1 MLQIVPSGTGV
12 QILSTSAA
20 LFSNDA
26 IQIVVP
32 KMWQGIPTAFQPSAT
47 LTLSQRK
54 TTFKDHT
61 SKPHC

>member
-32 KMWQGIPTAFQPSAT
+32 KMWQGIPTVF
-47 LTLSQRK
+47 
-54 TTFKDHT
+54 
-61 SKPHC
+61 